1 MQLKVLHFFVYD
13 VNNDKAGTSL
23 SASYGNGN
31 FKLAFGA
38 WNDFTYL
45 YEKQF
50 MNLCSFECLK
60 QKYDSLVF

>member
-38 WNDFTYL
+38 
-45 YEKQF
+45 
-50 MNLCSFECLK
+50 
-60 QKYDSLVF
+60 